1 MSRLNI
7 LSFSE
12 QKEFDS
18 PRELTGD
25 ERKLYFRKNNAVNN
39 LLIPIT
45 NTSNKI
51 TFTLMLYHFK
61 VSKKFFQVSM
71 FNLRD
76 IKYIS
81 HILGLKY
88 ISDKCLLENKT
99 FNRYKAQILGH
110 TGYTAFNQVT
120 RCLQV
125 LKLAT

>member
-1 MSRLNI
+1 MPRLNI

-25 ERKLYFRKNNAVNN
+25 KRKLYFRKNNVVNN
-39 LLIPIT
+39 LLTPIT
-45 NTSNKI
+45 STSNKI

-88 ISDKCLLENKT
+88 ISDHT
-99 FNRYKAQILGH
+99 TGQILLLCSL
-110 TGYTAFNQVT
+110 YTA
-120 RCLQV
+120 
-125 LKLAT
+125 